1 MDSAPAAAP
10 DRPRTRARVRTSHL
24 APAALRVAC
33 DHALFEFL
41 APWMRN
47 GCALYA
53 ANKEIQRGAVLY
65 RRRRLGK
72 LAALRREVLR
82 LRDANC
88 FVNLSRSTVT
98 MTPQYAGWHK
108 IIDVRGDT
116 VILENLFK
124 NNSNIHA
131 DRPNRFHTEFVR
143 LEQWRPPR
151 GKICRR
157 GDAQHG
163 SLCNCWDAGVYMY
176 NDHEAI
182 GEDY

>member
-1 MDSAPAAAP
+1 
-10 DRPRTRARVRTSHL
+10 
-24 APAALRVAC
+24 
-33 DHALFEFL
+33 
-41 APWMRN
+41 MRN

-53 ANKEIQRGAVLY
+53 ANKEIQRSGVLY
-65 RRRRLGK
+65 RRRRLSK

-88 FVNLSRSTVT
+88 FVNLSRGTV
-98 MTPQYAGWHK
+98 MGENPQYAGWCK
-108 IIDVRGDT
+108 ILDVRGDA

-143 LEQWRPPR
+143 LEQWRPQR
-151 GKICRR
+151 ICRR
-157 GDAQHG
+157 GDPQHG

-176 NDHEAI
+176 NDHEHI

>member
-1 MDSAPAAAP
+1 
-10 DRPRTRARVRTSHL
+10 
-24 APAALRVAC
+24 
-33 DHALFEFL
+33 
-41 APWMRN
+41 MRN

-53 ANKEIQRGAVLY
+53 ANKEIQRGAALY

-82 LRDANC
+82 LRDDNC
-88 FVNLSRSTVT
+88 FVNLSNTT
-98 MTPQYAGWHK
+98 TQYAGWHK

-143 LEQWRPPR
+143 LEQWRPH
-151 GKICRR
+151 KICRP
-157 GDAQHG
+157 GNPQHG
-163 SLCNCWDAGVYMY
+163 SLCNCWDMGVYMY
-176 NDHEAI
+176 ADNDDEV

>member
-1 MDSAPAAAP
+1 
-10 DRPRTRARVRTSHL
+10 
-24 APAALRVAC
+24 
-33 DHALFEFL
+33 
-41 APWMRN
+41 MRN

-53 ANKEIQRGAVLY
+53 ANKEIQRSGMLY

-82 LRDANC
+82 LRNTNT
-88 FVNLSRSTVT
+88 FVNLSRSTV
-98 MTPQYAGWHK
+98 MGQTPQYAGWHK

-143 LEQWRPPR
+143 LEQWRPH
-151 GKICRR
+151 KICRP
-157 GDAQHG
+157 GNPQHG

-176 NDHEAI
+176 NDHEDI

>member
-1 MDSAPAAAP
+1 
-10 DRPRTRARVRTSHL
+10 
-24 APAALRVAC
+24 
-33 DHALFEFL
+33 
-41 APWMRN
+41 
-47 GCALYA
+47 
-53 ANKEIQRGAVLY
+53 
-65 RRRRLGK
+65 
-72 LAALRREVLR
+72 
-82 LRDANC
+82 
-88 FVNLSRSTVT
+88 

-131 DRPNRFHTEFVR
+131 DLPNRFATVFVR
-143 LEQWRPPR
+143 LEQWRPH
-151 GKICRR
+151 KICRR

-176 NDHEAI
+176 NDHEDL